1 MSRAKG
7 QLKEMNLTHVPSK
20 ENRKQKINYA
30 WLVKNKYNKTK
41 QGNHTCPRAWNK
53 ISVSLSVFFKEK
65 TTNIRKIN
73 LKWKCNL
80 MSQSSV
86 FG

>member
-30 WLVKNKYNKTK
+30 
-41 QGNHTCPRAWNK
+41 
-53 ISVSLSVFFKEK
+53 
-65 TTNIRKIN
+65 
-73 LKWKCNL
+73 
-80 MSQSSV
+80 
-86 FG
+86 